1 MARKSRS
8 VGTTART
15 RAAKTDGRDTTEE
28 TLGTLAQKLETSA
41 AIRTGDIVFHLSGA
55 GGGEFVLSSR
65 SGRTMMTSTSRGP
78 DDRKPLLEFW
88 GDANIIRSI
97 IRGEKSALRQFMAG
111 GLRVRGD
118 LRYFSDLALELGI
131 LDAPL

>member
-15 RAAKTDGRDTTEE
+15 RAAKTTRGESTED
-28 TLGTLAQKLETSA
+28 TLGNLALKLDASA
-41 AIRTGDIVFHLSGA
+41 NIRTGDIVFHLSGA

-65 SGRTMMTSTSRGP
+65 PGRTMVSSTGRGAE
-78 DDRKPLLEFW
+78 DRKPLLEFW
-88 GDANIIRSI
+88 GDANVIRSI
-97 IRGEKSALRQFMAG
+97 IRGEKNALKQFMVG
-111 GLRVRGD
+111 GIRIRGD

-131 LDAPL
+131 LEAPL